1 MKYVATF
8 LMGLLFAVG
17 LTISGMTLPSKVIGF
32 LDFTGKWDPALI
44 FVMVGGILTYG
55 IGLPLITKRSGP
67 IFDKKFS
74 IPTRKDLTPNLVI
87 GAGLFGIGWG
97 LGGFCP
103 GPGLTSLT
111 TLAGPVLIF
120 VGAMAAGMYLYTGYE
135 KLTSK

>member
-67 IFDKKFS
+67 IFDRSFRS
-74 IPTRKDLTPNLVI
+74 RR
-87 GAGLFGIGWG
+87 
-97 LGGFCP
+97 
-103 GPGLTSLT
+103 
-111 TLAGPVLIF
+111 
-120 VGAMAAGMYLYTGYE
+120 E
-135 KLTSK
+135 KT